1 MKKGKVLGLFAMSA
15 MLLTGCVDSMPE
27 LTAEQ
32 SELVA
37 EYAAGLILKY
47 SPKYNYKI
55 VSEEEVAA
63 AKADLQETD
72 ETETNVET
80 ETDQTQGEE
89 QENTGT
95 DVPQEESPSETEE
108 TTEAEIVSSADID
121 LAAELGIDDVII
133 RFQSF
138 ELCDSYPQENTGF
151 SVDAAQGKKLLVV
164 HFDLEGSPEEDVN
177 CSFFEYGLKIRM
189 KINEIGAVSALNT
202 MIPNDLMSYMDVVPA
217 GETVDTVI
225 VAEIGE
231 MTEQEIHDLTLQI
244 SSETGQS
251 CTVKLK

>member
-80 ETDQTQGEE
+80 ETDQTQG
-89 QENTGT
+89 G
-95 DVPQEESPSETEE
+95 
-108 TTEAEIVSSADID
+108 
-121 LAAELGIDDVII
+121 
-133 RFQSF
+133 
-138 ELCDSYPQENTGF
+138 
-151 SVDAAQGKKLLVV
+151 
-164 HFDLEGSPEEDVN
+164 
-177 CSFFEYGLKIRM
+177 
-189 KINEIGAVSALNT
+189 
-202 MIPNDLMSYMDVVPA
+202 A
-217 GETVDTVI
+217 GEYRN
-225 VAEIGE
+225 
-231 MTEQEIHDLTLQI
+231 
-244 SSETGQS
+244 
-251 CTVKLK
+251 

>member
-1 MKKGKVLGLFAMSA
+1 M
-15 MLLTGCVDSMPE
+15 
-27 LTAEQ
+27 
-32 SELVA
+32 
-37 EYAAGLILKY
+37 
-47 SPKYNYKI
+47 
-55 VSEEEVAA
+55 AA

-108 TTEAEIVSSADID
+108 TTEAEI
-121 LAAELGIDDVII
+121 
-133 RFQSF
+133 
-138 ELCDSYPQENTGF
+138 
-151 SVDAAQGKKLLVV
+151 VDAAQGKKLLVV

-244 SSETGQS
+244 SSENGQS